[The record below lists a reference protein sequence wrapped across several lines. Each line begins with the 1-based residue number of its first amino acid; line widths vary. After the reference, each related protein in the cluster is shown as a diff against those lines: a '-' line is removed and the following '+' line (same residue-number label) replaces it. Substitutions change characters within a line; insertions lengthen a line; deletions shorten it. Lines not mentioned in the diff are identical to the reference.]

1 MVARTHKVEV
11 VREKHENKNDKNA
24 DGELFR
30 TRINH
35 SRLYSKS
42 LLNLPSS
49 ESDFQVLHGVCAWQF
64 IQLFGNCH
72 DYAQANTLASQV
84 TRALTRRRANA
95 TGSNIAFTSV
105 MASSFMSEHYRLGSE
120 TSSLSSNAAGV
131 TDSEPSAREHLPD
144 Y

>member
-1 MVARTHKVEV
+1 MVARTHKVDV

-95 TGSNIAFTSV
+95 AGSNIAL
-105 MASSFMSEHYRLGSE
+105 ASSFMSEHYYRLGSE